1 MSFQKLRL
9 LTSGESHGPAVTAIV
24 DGLPSGLS
32 VSRKELQHQMA
43 RRQWGYGRGG
53 RMKIETDEV
62 EITGGIRFGKTI
74 GSPVAIVVRNRDFQ
88 NWQTEMAVWDD
99 SGDSKRRVRR
109 PRPGHADLAGG
120 QKYVEHDLRNILERA
135 SARETVAR
143 VATGAIC
150 RQLLETVGIQIASH
164 VLSLGHI
171 ESSLKNPAW
180 EQIVPIQDSEKLRC
194 VDSAAEEKM
203 VAEIEEAKKR
213 KETLGGVF
221 EVVARGLFPGLGS
234 HIHWDKKLDGRI
246 AQAFLSIPAVKGMA
260 VGNAF
265 QLAGVWGSE
274 AHDEIFYE
282 KEKGFYRKTN
292 RAGGTEGGITTGQEL
307 RIQAAMK
314 PLSTLMK
321 PLQSVD
327 VVSKEAES
335 AVVERSD
342 VTSVPAAGVVG
353 EAMLALVLTDAILDK
368 FSSDSLP
375 ELLAAVAFYK
385 KQLEEY

>member
-120 QKYVEHDLRNILERA
+120 QKYGEHDLRNILERA